1 MRTAQRTEVGEKDDG
16 NCKGEAEKDP
26 GKAESSWLWQPAML
40 GVRDGF
46 QFAPSLFNDVT
57 G

>member
-1 MRTAQRTEVGEKDDG
+1 MRTAQRTEVGEKGDG

-40 GVRDGF
+40 GVRVNMDS
-46 QFAPSLFNDVT
+46 SLLPVSSML
-57 G
+57 